1 MLREDR
7 GAVQRSHAKGER
19 RKEADELLHLQLLA
33 RRLRGSKRPRV
44 AGSRLL
50 CDVLTPSGFVPSSAQ
65 DLALLAQA
73 DVLGGV
79 FASTFVKSALQ
90 LGAASAYVSLDT
102 FPWCPLLRCFWHWRD
117 LCHNCEARRAPMPSL
132 LILGRRV
139 FPLLS
144 PTEPCLCPQRPL
156 AAADLRHGPRT
167 PGTGLRQPGGRRRGV
182 HGPRLPHRPRPPPRH
197 GGQAARAR
205 ALPAVHGGGQ
215 APLALR
221 AAR

>member
-1 MLREDR
+1 MRASTTRLQLALLKAALLLGVNVEVGKGVSSLSDVAGFDVLMLREDR

-33 RRLRGSKRPRV
+33 RPLRGSNRPRA
-44 AGSRLL
+44 AGSRVL
-50 CDVLTPSGFVPSSAQ
+50 CDVLTPLGFVPSSAQ

-117 LCHNCEARRAPMPSL
+117 LCHNCEAR
-132 LILGRRV
+132 
-139 FPLLS
+139 
-144 PTEPCLCPQRPL
+144 T
-156 AAADLRHGPRT
+156 
-167 PGTGLRQPGGRRRGV
+167 
-182 HGPRLPHRPRPPPRH
+182 
-197 GGQAARAR
+197 
-205 ALPAVHGGGQ
+205 
-215 APLALR
+215 
-221 AAR
+221 

>member
-33 RRLRGSKRPRV
+33 RPLRGSNRPRA
-44 AGSRLL
+44 AGSRVL
-50 CDVLTPSGFVPSSAQ
+50 CDVLTPLGFVPSSAQ

-102 FPWCPLLRCFWHWRD
+102 FPWCPLLRCYWFWRD
-117 LCHNCEARRAPMPSL
+117 LCHNCEVCANQAGGGEACTGRGYHTA
-132 LILGRRV
+132 LGLRHV
-139 FPLLS
+139 LQVS
-144 PTEPCLCPQRPL
+144 TTRPL
-156 AAADLRHGPRT
+156 ALAPTTD
-167 PGTGLRQPGGRRRGV
+167 
-182 HGPRLPHRPRPPPRH
+182 PRPHPHPSPSPH
-197 GGQAARAR
+197 
-205 ALPAVHGGGQ
+205 PHPSSV
-215 APLALR
+215 P
-221 AAR
+221 

>member
-1 MLREDR
+1 MLMLREDR

-33 RRLRGSKRPRV
+33 RPLRGSNRPRA
-44 AGSRLL
+44 AGSRVL

-117 LCHNCEARRAPMPSL
+117 LCHNCEAR
-132 LILGRRV
+132 
-139 FPLLS
+139 
-144 PTEPCLCPQRPL
+144 T
-156 AAADLRHGPRT
+156 
-167 PGTGLRQPGGRRRGV
+167 
-182 HGPRLPHRPRPPPRH
+182 
-197 GGQAARAR
+197 
-205 ALPAVHGGGQ
+205 
-215 APLALR
+215 
-221 AAR
+221 